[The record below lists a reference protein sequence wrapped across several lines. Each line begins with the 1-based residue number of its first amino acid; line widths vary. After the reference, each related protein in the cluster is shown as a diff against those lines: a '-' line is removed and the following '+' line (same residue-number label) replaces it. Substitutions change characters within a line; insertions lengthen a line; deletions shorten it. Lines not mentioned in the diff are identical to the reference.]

1 MERTIENINEKI
13 ENGDVQVYS
22 ASDFKE
28 SIRNGD
34 VPSFEEVDVVTC
46 GTCGIMSGTSAIF
59 NIIVSEPGSFKKANK
74 IYLNGIPA
82 QVGPCPNELLGS
94 VDCIIN
100 GTGRSK
106 DDINYG
112 GGFLFNDLLKG
123 KDIEVEVETYEGKTI
138 RTTTN
143 LDEIVTAHMIGTRN
157 AFKNYTAFVNT
168 GDKPINSIFY
178 AKPMESGFDKISF
191 SGCGDIN
198 PLQNDPKRNVIKMGA
213 KILLN
218 GSEGLVLGSGT
229 RSSDEAPNLMLSA
242 DLKKMDPYYI
252 GGFMTGMGPEVYD
265 SVAIPIPVLN
275 EGIYNNLLVLNED
288 VPLKVADI
296 KGRSYH
302 ITDTDYGQIWNGHDI
317 NRPKFD
323 EGKCIGCDVCAVEE
337 NCPTNSVKHMIQN
350 NKIFV
355 ELDNEACFG
364 CGICSTY
371 CVGNV
376 FELDTGMANL
386 NIDGEN
392 HSVHITSRQSDRLR
406 ANHIINDLVD
416 RINDGS
422 FKFSY

>member
-1 MERTIENINEKI
+1 MQRTIEDINKKI
-13 ENGDVQVYS
+13 ENGDAQVFS

-34 VPSFEEVDVVTC
+34 APSFEEVDVVTC
-46 GTCGIMSGTSAIF
+46 GTCGVMSGTSAIF

-100 GTGRSK
+100 GTGISK
-106 DDINYG
+106 DDSDYG

-123 KDIEVEVETYEGKTI
+123 KDIDVEVETYEGNTI
-138 RTTTN
+138 KSTTN

-168 GDKPINSIFY
+168 GDSAVSSIFY

-198 PLQNDPKRNVIKMGA
+198 PLQNDPQGDVIKVGA
-213 KILLN
+213 KVLLN

-229 RSSDEAPNLMLSA
+229 RSSDVAPNLMLSA
-242 DLKKMDPYYI
+242 NLKEMDPYYI
-252 GGFMTGMGPEVYD
+252 GGYMTGMGPEIYN

-275 EGIYNNLLVLNED
+275 EEIYNNLFVLNED

-296 KGRSYH
+296 RGRKYH
-302 ITDTDYGQIWNGHDI
+302 ITDTDYGQMWNGHDI
-317 NRPKFD
+317 NRPKVD
-323 EGKCIGCDVCAVEE
+323 ESRCIGCDICAVEE
-337 NCPTNSVKHMIQN
+337 HCPTDSVQHMIEN
-350 NKIFV
+350 NRINVK
-355 ELDNEACFG
+355 LNDKSCFG
-364 CGICSTY
+364 CGVCSTY
-371 CVGNV
+371 CVGGV
-376 FELDTGMANL
+376 FTLNTGSANL
-386 NIDGEN
+386 NVDGEN
-392 HSVHITSRQSDRLR
+392 HKVLITSRQSDRLR
-406 ANHIINDLVD
+406 ANHIIDNLND
-416 RINDGS
+416 RINKGN